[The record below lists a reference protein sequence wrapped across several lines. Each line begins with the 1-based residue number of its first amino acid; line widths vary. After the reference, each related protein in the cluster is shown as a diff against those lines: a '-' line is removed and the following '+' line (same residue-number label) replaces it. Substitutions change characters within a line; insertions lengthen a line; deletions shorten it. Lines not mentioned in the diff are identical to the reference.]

1 MGVHALKHRAVFLD
15 RDGVINRAT
24 VRNGKP
30 YPPARPS
37 ELEILP
43 GVAEALCR
51 LQAADFRLIVVT
63 NQPDVARGTQS
74 RETVEIMHE
83 MLRKAGLPITA
94 FYVCYHDGPANCDC
108 RKPRPGLLL
117 SAALD
122 HLLDLKDSYIVGD
135 RWRDIEAGQRAG
147 CRAFFVDCAYD
158 EPQPLPPYIP
168 VRSLAEAADY
178 MLGVSTP
185 EPLILDSPQ
194 HEPQIELRHHPGHC
208 RLLPLP
214 ARDERG
220 EGRGEGF

>member
-43 GVAEALCR
+43 GVREALCR

-74 RETVEIMHE
+74 RETVEAMHE

-108 RKPRPGLLL
+108 RKPKAGMLL

-122 HLLDLKDSYIVGD
+122 HLLDLKGSYIVGD

-147 CRAFFVDCAYD
+147 CRAFFVDYAYD
-158 EPQPLPPYIP
+158 EPQPQPPF
-168 VRSLAEAADY
+168 VGVTSLAEAADCI
-178 MLGVSTP
+178 LGTFVPGPLMP
-185 EPLILDSPQ
+185 ERPFYDYDQRAQSQNI
-194 HEPQIELRHHPGHC
+194 R
-208 RLLPLP
+208 
-214 ARDERG
+214 
-220 EGRGEGF
+220 

>member
-1 MGVHALKHRAVFLD
+1 MGVHALSRRAVFLD

-24 VRNGKP
+24 VQNGKP

-43 GVAEALCR
+43 GVREALCR

-74 RETVEIMHE
+74 RETVEAMHE

-122 HLLDLKDSYIVGD
+122 HLLDLKGSYIVGD

-147 CRAFFVDCAYD
+147 CRAFFVDYAYD
-158 EPQPLPPYIP
+158 EPQPQPPF
-168 VRSLAEAADY
+168 VGVTSLAEAADRI
-178 MLGVSTP
+178 LGTFV
-185 EPLILDSPQ
+185 
-194 HEPQIELRHHPGHC
+194 PG
-208 RLLPLP
+208 PLP
-214 ARDERG
+214 PERPFYG
-220 EGRGEGF
+220 YDQRAQS

>member
-117 SAALD
+117 SAAFD
-122 HLLDLKDSYIVGD
+122 HLLDLKGSYIVGD

-147 CRAFFVDCAYD
+147 CRAFFVDYAYD
-158 EPQPLPPYIP
+158 EPKPQPPF
-168 VRSLAEAADY
+168 VGVTSLAEVADRI
-178 MLGVSTP
+178 LGTFIPV
-185 EPLILDSPQ
+185 PLLLESPIYEQ
-194 HEPQIELRHHPGHC
+194 
-208 RLLPLP
+208 
-214 ARDERG
+214 D
-220 EGRGEGF
+220 

>member
-1 MGVHALKHRAVFLD
+1 MGVRALRQRAVFLD

-24 VRNGKP
+24 VRKGKP

-43 GVAEALCR
+43 GVSEALCR

-74 RETVEIMHE
+74 RETVETMHE

-122 HLLDLKDSYIVGD
+122 HLLDLEGSYIVGD

-147 CRAFFVDCAYD
+147 CRAFFVDYAYD
-158 EPQPLPPYIP
+158 EPQPQPPF
-168 VRSLAEAADY
+168 VGVTSLAEAADRI
-178 MLGVSTP
+178 LGTFV
-185 EPLILDSPQ
+185 
-194 HEPQIELRHHPGHC
+194 PGP
-208 RLLPLP
+208 LLPESP
-214 ARDERG
+214 IYEQD
-220 EGRGEGF
+220 